1 MTRLIGPA
9 GRGAIAAMLVA
20 AIVGAGTP
28 AGAQVAV
35 QPSSPVQLDRCDYV
49 TYGTLYNT
57 PIHYDLYASFV
68 DRSARAVSMV
78 GIIVEFFDE
87 QGNVVRKLDAAYSGR
102 FAPGQRVD
110 RLRFGLGDAPNP
122 TAARRC
128 FVARVEFADGS
139 VWSVAEHYAEV
150 ERPPVK
156 CRVEA
161 KDGTSFDAAWGGALC
176 SAARATWDAAHRAPT
191 AQQPPRE

>member
-1 MTRLIGPA
+1 MTRTIGPA
-9 GRGAIAAMLVA
+9 GRAAIAAVLA
-20 AIVGAGTP
+20 ASIAGAGAP
-28 AGAQVAV
+28 AVAQVTP
-35 QPSSPVQLDRCDYV
+35 QPSSPVQLNRCDYV

-68 DRSARAVSMV
+68 DRGAQAVSMV
-78 GIIVEFFDE
+78 GITVEFFDE

-102 FAPGQRVD
+102 FARGQPVEH
-110 RLRFGLGDAPNP
+110 LRFGLGDAPNP
-122 TAARRC
+122 TATRRC

-139 VWSVAEHYAEV
+139 VWSVADHYAEV
-150 ERPPVK
+150 ERPPTK

-176 SAARATWDAAHRAPT
+176 SSARETWAAAHRSPT
-191 AQQPPRE
+191 AQQPPNR